1 MLELAYLTDLL
12 QNLRQRSHSLAQLI
26 ESTRPSTTIGG
37 STTSSPR
44 QNYDQSEPLEPLLLT
59 TQIRPP
65 SSISFSRRLRP
76 NITEAATR
84 ADPLDFNQ
92 FMDDVYRMFPFN

>member
-12 QNLRQRSHSLAQLI
+12 QNLRQRSNSLAQLI
-26 ESTRPSTTIGG
+26 ESTRPGTNIAGR
-37 STTSSPR
+37 TTSSPR
-44 QNYDQSEPLEPLLLT
+44 RNYDQSEPLEPLLLT
-59 TQIRPP
+59 QQIRPP
-65 SSISFSRRLRP
+65 SAVSFSRRVRP
-76 NITEAATR
+76 SIPEATTR